1 MDLEISMIPS
11 LRINLCYMHLVFF
24 QRYIYIKLLSAFL
37 LQFTYNV
44 VSSVQK
50 SDLVYT
56 CVCVCVVLLLSRV
69 QLLATPWTTQPTSL
83 LCPWNSLDKNT
94 GVGSHSLFQGI
105 FLTQGSNPSLLH
117 YRQILYHLSHQGSLD
132 YLITHVTLFQVHF
145 YYSLL

>member
-24 QRYIYIKLLSAFL
+24 RYIYIYIKLVCFFIIVH
-37 LQFTYNV
+37 LQCSFQCTKKFIHV
-44 VSSVQK
+44 
-50 SDLVYT
+50 
-56 CVCVCVVLLLSRV
+56 CVCVCVVLLLSRI

-83 LCPWNSLDKNT
+83 LCPRNSLDKHT